1 MGNPS
6 NGIISI
12 YKMDQ
17 NGTSPWFSG
26 WYVHNR
32 LSRQFLLGGASNNI
46 PGWEEAGCKLNAT
59 KTQMMN
65 VFVRLERDEFSRSVL
80 LFSSPKAPYPELYS
94 YSVFCQ
100 EKHH

>member
-1 MGNPS
+1 M
-6 NGIISI
+6 
-12 YKMDQ
+12 
-17 NGTSPWFSG
+17 
-26 WYVHNR
+26 
-32 LSRQFLLGGASNNI
+32 GGASNKI

-65 VFVRLERDEFSRSVL
+65 VFVRLERDEFSRFVV

-94 YSVFCQ
+94 VFCQ